1 MKKPFKTAYAKTKGM
16 ILEPEQDNEDL
27 SAVRSFTPEVEA
39 EAGAGK
45 TETEALEST
54 RNRREESLS

>member
-1 MKKPFKTAYAKTKGM
+1 M
-16 ILEPEQDNEDL
+16 ILEPEQDNEDP
-27 SAVRSFTPEVEA
+27 SAVRSFTPEVEV

-54 RNRREESLS
+54 RNRQRKLFLKIQ